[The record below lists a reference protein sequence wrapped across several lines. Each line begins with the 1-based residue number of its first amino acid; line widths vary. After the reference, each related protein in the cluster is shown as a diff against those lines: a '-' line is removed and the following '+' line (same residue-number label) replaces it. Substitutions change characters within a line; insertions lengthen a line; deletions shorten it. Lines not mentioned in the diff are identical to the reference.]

1 MGRTLFV
8 GVSLPPGSN
17 SPAQP
22 ARQQQRRPQDVMR
35 SQCLQD
41 ALSLS
46 KNEAV
51 HNAAKDAA

>member
-1 MGRTLFV
+1 
-8 GVSLPPGSN
+8 VSLPPGSN